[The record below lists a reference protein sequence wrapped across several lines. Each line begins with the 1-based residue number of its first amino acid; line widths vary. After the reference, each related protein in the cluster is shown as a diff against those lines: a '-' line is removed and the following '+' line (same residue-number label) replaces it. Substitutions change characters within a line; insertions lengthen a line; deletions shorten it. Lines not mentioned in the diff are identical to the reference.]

1 MRSRSCVSRPP
12 ATRTSASAVISKKP
26 LKGLIVGFAN
36 EQSIAWGCIQAFDA
50 LGAEMAVTYLNE
62 KTRQYTEPLMA
73 KINAPLYLP
82 LDVTDEA
89 QMDAVFSSVKKQWGG
104 LGKA

>member
-1 MRSRSCVSRPP
+1 M
-12 ATRTSASAVISKKP
+12 SKKP
-26 LKGLIVGFAN
+26 LKGLIVGLAN

-62 KTRQYTEPLMA
+62 KTRQYTEPLMQQ
-73 KINAPLYLP
+73 INAPLYLP

-89 QMDAVFSSVKKQWGG
+89 QMDAVFSGVKKQWGG
-104 LGKA
+104 LDFRRRSCCCSSSFSSLPNK